1 MHRQSK
7 FLHYCEICDVYLF
20 SQICILLYFIYFVQI
35 CYSFYRDGLKTMEH
49 FNAYIEKLLGQLGKI
64 RQKQE
69 QEKRGLIELR
79 DSLKTSLTDDN
90 KEVLIFNLLRDIVE
104 KINNNNVSQAPSAS
118 VSSPYINVL
127 SHFQMNLTLNT
138 AFCILSC
145 TFNKVRNY

>member
-1 MHRQSK
+1 M
-7 FLHYCEICDVYLF
+7 V
-20 SQICILLYFIYFVQI
+20 LYFIYFVQI

-90 KEVLIFNLLRDIVE
+90 KEVLIFNLLRDIVG
-104 KINNNNVSQAPSAS
+104 KKLIIMS
-118 VSSPYINVL
+118 L
-127 SHFQMNLTLNT
+127 QMNLTLNT
-138 AFCILSC
+138 AICIPSC
-145 TFNKVRNY
+145 KLYEVRNYWQFL

>member
-1 MHRQSK
+1 
-7 FLHYCEICDVYLF
+7 
-20 SQICILLYFIYFVQI
+20 
-35 CYSFYRDGLKTMEH
+35 MEH

-104 KINNNNVSQAPSAS
+104 KINNNNISQASSAS

-127 SHFQMNLTLNT
+127 SHF
-138 AFCILSC
+138 
-145 TFNKVRNY
+145 